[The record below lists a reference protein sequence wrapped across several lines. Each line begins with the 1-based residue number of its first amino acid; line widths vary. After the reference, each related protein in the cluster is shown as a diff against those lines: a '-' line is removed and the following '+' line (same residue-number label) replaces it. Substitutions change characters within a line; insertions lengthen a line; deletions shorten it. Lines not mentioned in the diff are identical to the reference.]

1 MTNQLELIR
10 EDSEP
15 RADIWALVLLAI
27 ALIAVSFAAILIR
40 LSEAELGP
48 NATVFNRLIIATLAC
63 GLWNGFRDWH
73 SQPFP
78 EQPLQKPGYTKLDL
92 ILLLGV
98 GIVSSTSLALW
109 AWSLTQ
115 TNIANSTVIRNLTP
129 LFTGLGGWL
138 LLGRSFDQKFLLGL
152 VIALAGA
159 IALGLDDLQIATD
172 NLVGDAVALLS
183 AMFYGGNLLLVE
195 QLRSKFSAST
205 ILLWR
210 CFLGSLLTLPLVL
223 GTEAQIFPHT
233 WLGWLWVIALA
244 LICQVLGQGLLVHSL
259 KLLSS
264 GFVALCLLLE
274 PLITACLAWI
284 IFSEKLSISDGLAF
298 SVILVGLYLA
308 KSSQSTFKA
317 NSEKP

>member
-10 EDSEP
+10 QESEP
-15 RADIWALVLLAI
+15 RANIWAFILLAV
-27 ALIAVSFAAILIR
+27 ALIAVSFAAIFIR
-40 LSEAELGP
+40 LSETELGP
-48 NATVFNRLIIATLAC
+48 NATVFNRLIIATLIF
-63 GLWNGFRDWH
+63 GLWNGLGELRLQL
-73 SQPFP
+73 SPAK
-78 EQPLQKPGYTKLDL
+78 PLQRPRYTKLDL
-92 ILLLGV
+92 ILLLAVGV
-98 GIVSSTSLALW
+98 VSSTSLALW

-172 NLVGDAVALLS
+172 NLVGDAAALLS

-195 QLRSKFSAST
+195 QLRSKFPATT

-223 GTEAQIFPHT
+223 TTEAQIFPHT
-233 WLGWLWVIALA
+233 WSGWLWVIALA
-244 LICQVLGQGLLVHSL
+244 LICQALGQGLVVHSL
-259 KLLSS
+259 NRLSS

-298 SVILVGLYLA
+298 SVIFVGLYLA

-317 NSEKP
+317 RQEKR